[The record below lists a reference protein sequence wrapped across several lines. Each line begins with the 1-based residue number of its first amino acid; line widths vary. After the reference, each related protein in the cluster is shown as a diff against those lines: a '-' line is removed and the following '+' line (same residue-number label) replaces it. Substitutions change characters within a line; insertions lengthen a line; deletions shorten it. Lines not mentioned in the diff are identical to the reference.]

1 MKNNRGIRNN
11 NPGNIRRGSSWK
23 GLVQS
28 LPEPF
33 TGRPIIDK
41 EFCQFSSV
49 VYGVRALI
57 VVLRTYTYIHRLITI
72 SQIIHRYAPLSEN
85 NTYLY
90 IANVVRF
97 INNEYKS
104 ELEYLPACVGKLH
117 DVYITAD
124 SPVSL
129 FRNPKTLS
137 FVGMCLVRAI
147 CKQETGF
154 HCSSQLVFDA
164 QKLI

>member
-1 MKNNRGIRNN
+1 MKVNRGIRNN
-11 NPGNIRRGSSWK
+11 NPANIRRGSCWK
-23 GLVQS
+23 GLVKS

-33 TGRPIIDK
+33 TGRSICDK

-49 VYGVRALI
+49 EYGVRALI
-57 VVLRTYTYIHRLITI
+57 VVLRTYTYKHRLYTI

-97 INNEYKS
+97 INNQCLS
-104 ELEYLPACVGKLH
+104 ELKHLPSFDGNLH
-117 DVYITAD
+117 DVSITAD
-124 SPVSL
+124 MPVSL

-137 FVGMCLVRAI
+137 FLGICLVRAI
-147 CKQETGF
+147 CSQETGF
-154 HCSSQLVFDA
+154 NCSFQLVLDS